1 MKKLLFILFL
11 APLLTIGQSNYDSL
25 LVAYSKA
32 KADTDRIELAYKLGV
47 HFHYLN
53 LDSAQLYFESMLE
66 LAKEAGDFKKKALG
80 ISSLGNVDL
89 AMGNYE
95 LALKKY
101 LESLAISSSINDSY
115 GVARA
120 YINLGIVNMEMGRY
134 NTSMGHFIQSVKISE
149 AELEKKPE
157 NEAEL
162 LSLSRSYGNIGNLH
176 AYLGENGSGGASRV
190 EYEKAIAILKKSLP
204 LKDKLISSTDPSMR
218 SAGGKDKSIT
228 YSNLGEFYFLLQEHD
243 SAMKYTNEA
252 IALYKKF
259 DYPTGIPFCL
269 SNLGKINAA
278 KGYYAKSIGNFKEA
292 IEIFDKLG
300 FTAPLGETY
309 GSLASVYR
317 DYANTEVTTK
327 NNKTTYLKEALFYGL
342 KGYALSIENASL
354 STQKNIALTL
364 KEIYEIL
371 GNEKEAL
378 KFANIYMAVN
388 DSLFSSNKIRALED
402 LEAKYQNE
410 LNQSKLEKQTLE
422 LEKKVLIIAKKEK
435 ENMLWISAFIA
446 ILLLAAIVVRQK
458 YAKSVRE
465 REAHLNEINA
475 LKQRV
480 MTKIIAEKRAVN
492 EDSLIMLDK
501 AKIEAAIDGSLN
513 ETDWKILNLCYQNP
527 VISNKELADQV
538 LRSLDGTG
546 SSLKKMYRLFDIQ
559 GVKNKKV
566 ALVMLATQIS
576 NDI

>member
-1 MKKLLFILFL
+1 MKKLLFILL
-11 APLLTIGQSNYDSL
+11 LNPLLVIGQSNYDSL
-25 LVAYSKA
+25 FVEYSNSKTDTA
-32 KADTDRIELAYKLGV
+32 KIELAYKLGV

-53 LDSAQLYFESMLE
+53 LDSAQHYFGSMLAIAQKNGDLKKE
-66 LAKEAGDFKKKALG
+66 SLAM
-80 ISSLGNVDL
+80 SSLGIVYLGRGDFE
-89 AMGNYE
+89 M
-95 LALKKY
+95 ALKKNLKS
-101 LESLAISSSINDSY
+101 LEISSGINDAY

-120 YINLGIVNMEMGRY
+120 NINLGIANMDMGRY
-134 NTSMGHFIQSVKISE
+134 QTSMEYFIQSVKITE
-149 AELEKKPE
+149 AKLSKNPE
-157 NEAEL
+157 NEADL
-162 LSLSRSYGNIGNLH
+162 LSLSRGYGNIGVLH
-176 AYLGENGSGGASRV
+176 SCLGENGSGEASRV

-204 LKDKLISSTDPSMR
+204 LKDKLISSTYPSMQ

-228 YSNLGEFYFLLQEHD
+228 YSNLGEIYFLLQKHD

-252 IALYKKF
+252 IALYDKF

-269 SNLGKINAA
+269 SNIGNVYAA
-278 KGYYAKSIGNFKEA
+278 KGQYEKSINSFNEA
-292 IEIFDKLG
+292 IEKFKELG
-300 FTAPLGETY
+300 FSNELAEVY
-309 GSLASVYR
+309 GSLSNVYKN
-317 DYANTEVTTK
+317 YANAKTTTG
-327 NNKTTYLKEALFYGL
+327 NNKKIYLQKALSYGL
-342 KGYALSIENASL
+342 EGYALSNYNTTIAV
-354 STQKNIALTL
+354 QKNIALSL
-364 KEIYEIL
+364 KQLYELL

-422 LEKKVLIIAKKEK
+422 LEKKALIIAKKEK
-435 ENMLWISAFIA
+435 ENMLWICAFIA

-458 YAKSVRE
+458 YAKSVQE
-465 REAHLNEINA
+465 REAHLNEINV

-501 AKIEAAIDGSLN
+501 AKIETAIDGSLN

>member
-1 MKKLLFILFL
+1 MKKLLFILLFS
-11 APLLTIGQSNYDSL
+11 PLLVIGQSNYDSL
-25 LVAYSKA
+25 FVEYSNSKT
-32 KADTDRIELAYKLGV
+32 DTGKMELAYKLGV

-53 LDSAQLYFESMLE
+53 LDSAQHYFGSMLAIAQKKGDLKKE
-66 LAKEAGDFKKKALG
+66 SLAM
-80 ISSLGNVDL
+80 SSLGIIDL
-89 AMGNYE
+89 GRGDFEM
-95 LALKKY
+95 ALKKNLKS
-101 LESLAISSSINDSY
+101 LEISSGINDAY

-120 YINLGIVNMEMGRY
+120 NINLGIANMNMGRY
-134 NTSMGHFIQSVKISE
+134 QTSMGYFIQSVKITE
-149 AELEKKPE
+149 AKLSKNPE
-157 NEAEL
+157 NEADL

-176 AYLGENGSGGASRV
+176 AYLGENGSGEASRV
-190 EYEKAIAILKKSLP
+190 EYEKAIAILKKSIP
-204 LKDKLISSTDPSMR
+204 LKDKLISSTDPSMQ

-228 YSNLGEFYFLLQEHD
+228 YSNLGEIYYLLQEYD
-243 SAMKYTNEA
+243 SAMKYTDA
-252 IALYKKF
+252 AMALYKEF

-278 KGYYAKSIGNFKEA
+278 KEYYGKSIANFKEA
-292 IEIFDKLG
+292 IETFDKLG
-300 FTAPLGETY
+300 FSAQLGESY

-317 DYANTEVTTK
+317 DYANTETTTK
-327 NNKTTYLKEALFYGL
+327 NNKTTYLKEALFFGL
-342 KGYALSIENASL
+342 KGYALSIENTSV

-388 DSLFSSNKIRALED
+388 DSLFSNNKIRALED

-410 LNQSKLEKQTLE
+410 LNQSKLERQTLE
-422 LEKKVLIIAKKEK
+422 LEKKALIIAKKEK
-435 ENMLWISAFIA
+435 ENMLWICAFIA

-458 YAKSVRE
+458 YAKSIQE
-465 REAHLNEINA
+465 REAHINEINL

-480 MTKIIAEKRAVN
+480 MAKIIAEKRAIN

-501 AKIEAAIDGSLN
+501 AKIEATIDGNLN

-538 LRSLDGTG
+538 LRSLDGTS
-546 SSLKKMYRLFDIQ
+546 SSLRKMYRLFDIQ

-566 ALVMLATQIS
+566 ALVMLATKIS